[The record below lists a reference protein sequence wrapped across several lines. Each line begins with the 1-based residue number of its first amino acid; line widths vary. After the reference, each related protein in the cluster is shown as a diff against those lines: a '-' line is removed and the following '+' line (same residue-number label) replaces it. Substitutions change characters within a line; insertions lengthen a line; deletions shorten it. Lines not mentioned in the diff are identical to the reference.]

1 MADKNGKIIFWVLAG
16 VGTIACSSVGLT
28 IISERATREVVSEVE
43 SSLGDHE
50 KETYGHAGVLVIQ
63 ETVKNTE
70 VLLTEVRAD
79 VKKMM
84 EILIRLDANYDR
96 SQ

>member
-1 MADKNGKIIFWVLAG
+1 MAEKNGKIIFWVLTG
-16 VGTIACSSVGLT
+16 VGAIACSSVGLT
-28 IISERATREVVSEVE
+28 IVAERSTREAVSSVE

-70 VLLTEVRAD
+70 VLLNEVRGD

-84 EILIRLDANYDR
+84 EILIRLDAK
-96 SQ
+96 STP